1 MWVSDVHVTREVI
14 RDEGKKHQNVAVWQT
29 SQVLDPK
36 ITILCNGAQHP
47 LQDVIVDNDV
57 QETEA
62 VEVAPEGQ
70 GKDGCHYKQLGE
82 ECAC

>member
-1 MWVSDVHVTREVI
+1 MKLTV
-14 RDEGKKHQNVAVWQT
+14 
-29 SQVLDPK
+29 
-36 ITILCNGAQHP
+36 LCNRAQHP

-70 GKDGCHYKQLGE
+70 GKDGCHYKYLGE
-82 ECAC
+82 ECVRWGNIL